1 MRYALLLLASLHVC
15 MAAGAD
21 PDPRARGM
29 QTAVLRE
36 QNLSQVES
44 YLKGG
49 FDPQAPIGCG
59 TFDSLDGAVFN
70 QNLDMV
76 ALLLRYGARPKESTF
91 VNAAFLD
98 PPEMAVRIVSA
109 FLQAGSDVNSKMSYR
124 GTPSHYW
131 TALHHAVWRQNVGLV
146 RLLVSQ
152 KGISL
157 NDVDGDGYTALETAQ
172 QKGNATIVGLLL
184 EAGADPSVKG
194 FRAATST
201 LAASTA
207 TNPPP

>member
-1 MRYALLLLASLHVC
+1 
-15 MAAGAD
+15 
-21 PDPRARGM
+21 M
-29 QTAVLRE
+29 QTAVLHE

-44 YLKGG
+44 YLKAG
-49 FDPQAPIGCG
+49 FDPQSPIGCG

-70 QNLDMV
+70 QNPDMV

-109 FLQAGSDVNSKMSYR
+109 FLQAGSDVNSKMFYR
-124 GTPSHYW
+124 ETPSRYW
-131 TALHHAVWRQNVGLV
+131 TALHQAVWRQNVELV
-146 RLLVSQ
+146 HLLVSQ

-157 NDVDGDGYTALETAQ
+157 NDVDGDGYTALEIAQ
-172 QKGNATIVGLLL
+172 QKGNTTIVGLLL
-184 EAGADPSVKG
+184 AAGADPSAKG
-194 FRAATST
+194 FRAAAST

-207 TNPPP
+207 NHPAP

>member
-1 MRYALLLLASLHVC
+1 MRRALVLLASLHVC
-15 MAAGAD
+15 LAAGAD
-21 PDPRARGM
+21 PDTRWQGM

-44 YLKGG
+44 YLKAG
-49 FDPQAPIGCG
+49 FDPQSPIGCG
-59 TFDSLDGAVFN
+59 TFDSLDGAVLTH
-70 QNLDMV
+70 NLDMV

-91 VNAAFLD
+91 VDAAFLD
-98 PPEMAVRIVSA
+98 SAEIAVRIVSA
-109 FLQAGSDVNSKMSYR
+109 FLQAGSDVNSRRDR
-124 GTPSHYW
+124 GIPSHYW
-131 TALHHAVWRQNVGLV
+131 TALDQAVWRQNVELV

-157 NDVDGDGYTALETAQ
+157 NDINGDGYTPLEIAQ
-172 QKGNATIVGLLL
+172 QKGNATIVRLLL

-194 FRAATST
+194 FRASTST

-207 TNPPP
+207 TNPAP

>member
-1 MRYALLLLASLHVC
+1 MRRALLLLASLHVC
-15 MAAGAD
+15 LAAGAD
-21 PDPRARGM
+21 PDPRSRGM

-36 QNLSQVES
+36 QNLSQVER
-44 YLKGG
+44 YLKDG
-49 FDPQAPIGCG
+49 FDPRAPIGCG

-124 GTPSHYW
+124 ENPSLYW
-131 TALHHAVWRQNVGLV
+131 TALHQAVWRQNVELV

-157 NDVDGDGYTALETAQ
+157 NDVDGDGYTALEIAQ
-172 QKGNATIVGLLL
+172 QKSNATLAGLLL
-184 EAGADPSVKG
+184 AAGADPSVKG
-194 FRAATST
+194 FRAAAST

-207 TNPPP
+207 ANPAP

>member
-1 MRYALLLLASLHVC
+1 MRRALLLLASLHVC
-15 MAAGAD
+15 LAAGAD
-21 PDPRARGM
+21 PDTRWQGM
-29 QTAVLRE
+29 QTAVLHE

-44 YLKGG
+44 YLKAG
-49 FDPQAPIGCG
+49 FDPQSPIGCG
-59 TFDSLDGAVFN
+59 TFDSLDGAVLN
-70 QNLDMV
+70 HNVDMV

-91 VNAAFLD
+91 VDAAFLD
-98 PPEMAVRIVSA
+98 SPEIAVRIVSA
-109 FLQAGSDVNSKMSYR
+109 FLQAGSDVNSKRRYS
-124 GTPSHYW
+124 GAPSQYW
-131 TALHHAVWRQNVGLV
+131 TALDQAVWRQNVELV

-157 NDVDGDGYTALETAQ
+157 NDINGDGYTPLEIAQ

-194 FRAATST
+194 SRAAAST

-207 TNPPP
+207 TNPAP